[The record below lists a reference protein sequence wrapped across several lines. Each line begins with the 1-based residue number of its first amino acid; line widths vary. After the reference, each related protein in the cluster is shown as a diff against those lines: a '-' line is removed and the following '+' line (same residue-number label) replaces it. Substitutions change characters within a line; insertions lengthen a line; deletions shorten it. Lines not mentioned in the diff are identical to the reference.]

1 MYYKIEND
9 QRAEKGINIRFIGLD
24 MGYNGEKKRMG
35 GIQMI
40 IDFLREL
47 IGRQPVHS
55 ADRVLD
61 AEYEPHREE
70 LKIAGFS
77 EEQLRQMDPDD
88 RVAVLEQAKLDPY
101 DYIYLAC

>member
-1 MYYKIEND
+1 
-9 QRAEKGINIRFIGLD
+9 
-24 MGYNGEKKRMG
+24 
-35 GIQMI
+35 MI
-40 IDFLREL
+40 IGFLREL
-47 IGRQPVHS
+47 IGRQPVYA

-61 AEYEPHREE
+61 AEYEPYREE